1 MNSKQIDYLIGL
13 LEEKKVALH
22 NQYRETVKSKNL
34 GMSHV
39 QFVLDSMEF
48 NNSTI
53 VDLERMKKEV
63 DHGILGLN
71 H

>member
-1 MNSKQIDYLIGL
+1 MNTKQIDYLLVL
-13 LEEKKVALH
+13 LEDKKVALH
-22 NQYRETVKSKNL
+22 SQYRETLKSKNL

-39 QFVLDSMEF
+39 QFVLDTMELT
-48 NNSTI
+48 NSTI

-63 DHGILGLN
+63 NHGILGLN

>member
-1 MNSKQIDYLIGL
+1 MNTKQIDYLIGL
-13 LEEKKVALH
+13 LESKKEDLH
-22 NQYRETVKSKNL
+22 SQYRETLKSKNL

-39 QFVLDSMEF
+39 QFVLDTMELT
-48 NNSTI
+48 NSTI

-63 DHGILGLN
+63 NHGILGLN